1 MLHRSTIVTPFIAF
15 LLGLVEGLTEFL
27 PVSSTGHLTLASHI
41 LGVPKEIADTYDV
54 VVQIGAILAVAIHYR
69 AVLAK
74 HIGGVLRR
82 EPTSLRMALSLG
94 IAFVPTAVV
103 GLLFRKA
110 IKKYLF
116 GPLPVAIA
124 LAVGGVI
131 MIVMSRTVKL
141 TPAGDD
147 ALEDVTPKRAAAIG
161 LGQCFSLVP
170 GASRSM
176 VTIVAGQLSG
186 LSTKT
191 AAEFTFL
198 LGLPVLGGASLYEAY
213 KDRADLVQVGPLNLA
228 IGLVT
233 AFFVGWASIAG
244 FIRYLGKHSLAP
256 FGVYRIILAA
266 VTLFLL
272 YKPA

>member
-1 MLHRSTIVTPFIAF
+1 MTPFIAF

-41 LGVPKEIADTYDV
+41 LGVPKEMADTYDV

-69 AVLAK
+69 AVLYK
-74 HIGGVLRR
+74 HMGGVLRR
-82 EPTSLRMALSLG
+82 ERESLRMALALG

-124 LAVGGVI
+124 LAVGGVL
-131 MIVMSRTVKL
+131 MIVMDRALKSK
-141 TPAGDD
+141 PAPEDV
-147 ALEDVTPKRAAAIG
+147 LEDVTPKRAAIIG
-161 LGQCFSLVP
+161 IGQCFSLVP

-198 LGLPVLGGASLYEAY
+198 LGLPVLGGASLFEAY
-213 KDRADLVQVGPLNLA
+213 KDRTALAQIGPLNMA
-228 IGLVT
+228 VGLIT
-233 AFFVGWASIAG
+233 AFFVGWAAIAG
-244 FIRYLGKHSLAP
+244 FIRYLGKHGLAP
-256 FGVYRIILAA
+256 FGVYRIIIAA

>member
-1 MLHRSTIVTPFIAF
+1 MTPFIAF

-27 PVSSTGHLTLASHI
+27 PVSSTGHLTLTCHL
-41 LGVPKEIADTYDV
+41 LGVPKELADTYDV

-69 AVLAK
+69 AVIAK
-74 HIGGVLRR
+74 HLSGLFRR
-82 EPTSLRMALSLG
+82 EAASLKMALSLG
-94 IAFVPTAVV
+94 IASVPTVV
-103 GLLFRKA
+103 IGVLFRKA

-124 LAVGGVI
+124 LAVGGVA
-131 MIVMSRTVKL
+131 MIVIDRAMRSRARKEDV
-141 TPAGDD
+141 
-147 ALEDVTPKRAAAIG
+147 LEDVTPKRAAIIG

-170 GASRSM
+170 GTSRSM

-186 LSTKT
+186 LTAKT

-198 LGLPVLGGASLYEAY
+198 LGLPILGGASIYEAY
-213 KDRADLVQVGPLNLA
+213 KDRVALAQIGGLNLA

-233 AFFVGWASIAG
+233 AFFVGWAAIAG
-244 FIRYLGKHSLAP
+244 FIRYLSKNGLAP
-256 FGVYRIILAA
+256 FGVYRIVLAA
-266 VTLFLL
+266 VTLALL